1 VLILQDLRYALRTL
15 KYNPGFTL
23 GAAATMAL
31 GIGVNTAL
39 FTLINAVVLRPTP
52 VPDPKSLY
60 EITSTL
66 DAADFGRFRQ
76 NCQSCGEIVA
86 MTWVLPSLGTSSE
99 VVHGNEV
106 SSNYFTAMAVKPHLG
121 RFFSEHDTNIIV
133 LNYDFWVRKFQAD
146 PAVLGRTIELSG
158 RDYVIAGVAQ
168 KGFFGTMPLVAN
180 FWTMLPQNFQ
190 SQKASV
196 RMLMRLKPGLSQ
208 SQTEDE
214 LTAIN
219 SRFAP
224 SLPATGRDRQRVR
237 LQSRATLI
245 PLNTRTAGIAAVL
258 MVCVGMVLLIAC
270 ANVANLMLARAAARQ
285 REMSVR
291 LALGASRGRLLQQL
305 LTESMVVAVL
315 GGVLAIFI
323 AIWTL
328 PALSA
333 FVQSKLPALW
343 GQWALHLT
351 PDFRVFAYTAGLC
364 AAAATLFGLVPA
376 LQSTRLDVSS
386 GLKDGGNQGI
396 RWKKSRFRSGLVVI
410 QVMLCLVLL
419 INAGLL
425 TRSLANSYT
434 EDPGFDAQHNLIVQF
449 DTTSSDQTLRSQMLD
464 RIASVPG
471 VESVAATRH
480 VPLLGNGYGKISRT
494 TSDVDS
500 GIPTAVSQVG
510 ATYFRTLGIAVL
522 SGRSFTSEEE
532 RSNAAVAVLS
542 EAGARKLFP
551 GENPLGKAFTLAGQA
566 QPHMTAVVVGVARD
580 IRSIRLAEVDP
591 AHVYLPIDLAHMQG
605 GVHYMV
611 RTRGEPTKLLPAVRQ
626 SAYEI
631 SRGNQLLVYSF
642 DIAIG
647 FQRLPAEMGSAV
659 AAVLGMLALVLA
671 VVGIYGVIA
680 YSVSQRTREIG
691 IRIALGATVRD
702 VKLLVLRQGMFL
714 VGIGIAAGM
723 AGAVPLALI
732 LRSLLHGVSPVDP
745 LTFCTVSAMLV
756 VVAGVAMWAPTR
768 RATRVEPL
776 LALHHE

>member
-15 KYNPGFTL
+15 KNNPGFTL
-23 GAAATMAL
+23 GAATTMAL
-31 GIGVNTAL
+31 GIGINTTL
-39 FTLINAVVLRPTP
+39 FTLINAVILRPTP
-52 VPDPKSLY
+52 IPDPKSLY

-66 DAADFGRFRQ
+66 DGADFERFRQ
-76 NCQSCGEIVA
+76 NCRSCGEIVA
-86 MTWVLPSLGTSSE
+86 MTWILPSLGTSSE

-121 RFFSEHDTNIIV
+121 RFFSEDDTNIIV

-146 PAVLGRTIELSG
+146 PAALGRTIELSG
-158 RDYVIAGVAQ
+158 RDYVIAGVAP

-180 FWTMLPQNFQ
+180 FWTMLPRNFPN
-190 SQKASV
+190 SKASV
-196 RMLMRLKPGLSQ
+196 RILMRLKPGISPA
-208 SQTEDE
+208 QTEDE

-219 SRFAP
+219 SRFTP
-224 SLPATGRDRQRVR
+224 SFTGASRDRQRVR
-237 LQSRATLI
+237 IQSRATLI
-245 PLNTRTAGIAAVL
+245 PLNSRTAGIAAVL
-258 MVCVGMVLLIAC
+258 LVCVGMVLLIAC
-270 ANVANLMLARAAARQ
+270 ANVANLMLARAAVRQ

-305 LTESMVVAVL
+305 LTESMAVAVL

-333 FVQSKLPALW
+333 LVQSKLPNLW

-434 EDPGFDAQHNLIVQF
+434 EDPGFDAQRNLIVQF

-480 VPLLGNGYGKISRT
+480 VPLLGSGYGKISRT
-494 TSDVDS
+494 SSHVDS

-510 ATYFRTLGIAVL
+510 AAYFRTLGIAVL
-522 SGRSFTSEEE
+522 SGRSFTTEEE

-542 EAGARKLFP
+542 EAAARKLFP
-551 GENPLGKAFTLAGQA
+551 GENPIGKAFTLAGQP
-566 QPHMTAVVVGVARD
+566 QVTAVVVGVARD
-580 IRSIRLAEVDP
+580 TRSIRLAEVDP
-591 AHVYLPIDLAHMQG
+591 AHVYLPIDLAHMQSS
-605 GVHYMV
+605 VHYLV
-611 RTRGEPTKLLPAVRQ
+611 RTRGEPTKLLPVVRQ

-647 FQRLPAEMGSAV
+647 FQRLPAEAGSAV

-671 VVGIYGVIA
+671 VVGIYGVIS

-714 VGIGIAAGM
+714 AGMGIAAGM
-723 AGAVPLALI
+723 AGAVPLALV
-732 LRSLLHGVSPVDP
+732 LRSLLHGVSPLDP
-745 LTFCTVSAMLV
+745 LTFCAVPAMLLA
-756 VVAGVAMWAPTR
+756 VAGVAMWAPTR

>member
-15 KYNPGFTL
+15 KNNPGFTL
-23 GAAATMAL
+23 GASATMAL
-31 GIGVNTAL
+31 GIGINTAL

-60 EITSTL
+60 EITSTV

-76 NCQSCGEIVA
+76 NCRSCGEIVA
-86 MTWVLPSLGTSSE
+86 MTWVLPSLGTSPE

-106 SSNYFTAMAVKPHLG
+106 SSNYFAAMAVKPHLG

-146 PAVLGRTIELSG
+146 PAVLGRTIKLSG
-158 RDYVIAGVAQ
+158 RDYIISGIAQ

-180 FWTMLPQNFQ
+180 FWTMLPRDFPN
-190 SQKASV
+190 QKASV
-196 RMLMRLKPGLSQ
+196 RMLMRLKPGVSQ
-208 SQTEDE
+208 AQTEDE
-214 LTAIN
+214 LTAIS
-219 SRFAP
+219 SRFI
-224 SLPATGRDRQRVR
+224 RDRQRVR
-237 LQSRATLI
+237 IQSRATLI
-245 PLNTRTAGIAAVL
+245 PLNSRTAGIAAVL

-270 ANVANLMLARAAARQ
+270 ANVANLMLARAAARR

-305 LTESMVVAVL
+305 LTESMAVAVL

-323 AIWTL
+323 AVWTL
-328 PALSA
+328 PALAA

-364 AAAATLFGLVPA
+364 AAAGALFGLVPA
-376 LQSTRLDVSS
+376 LQSVRLDVSS

-396 RWKKSRFRSGLVVI
+396 RWKKSRFRSGLVVV

-471 VESVAATRH
+471 VESVAAARH
-480 VPLLGNGYGKISRT
+480 VPLLGSGYGKISRT
-494 TSDVDS
+494 SSDIDR
-500 GIPTAVSQVG
+500 GMPTAVSQVG
-510 ATYFRTLGIAVL
+510 AAYFRTLGITVL
-522 SGRSFTSEEE
+522 SGRSFTTEEE
-532 RSNAAVAVLS
+532 RSHAAVAVLS
-542 EAGARKLFP
+542 EAAARKLFP
-551 GENPLGKAFTLAGQA
+551 GENPIGKSFILGDQA
-566 QPHMTAVVVGVARD
+566 QPRVTAVVVGVARD
-580 IRSIRLAEVDP
+580 TRSIRLAEVDP

-605 GVHYMV
+605 SVHCLV
-611 RTRGEPTKLLPAVRQ
+611 RTRGEPTKLLPVVRQ

-647 FQRLPAEMGSAV
+647 FQRLPAEMGGAV
-659 AAVLGMLALVLA
+659 AALLGMLALVLA
-671 VVGIYGVIA
+671 VVGIYGVIS

-723 AGAVPLALI
+723 AGSVPLALI
-732 LRSLLHGVSPVDP
+732 LRSLLHGVSPLDP
-745 LTFCTVSAMLV
+745 LTFCVVPAMLAM
-756 VVAGVAMWAPTR
+756 VAMAAMWAPTR